1 MDIKISSFQGLN
13 QYGDDYNRDPRYAV
27 LAKNVYTQGGILRPF
42 AVCTDAFETEI
53 SANEHPFYYALPA
66 KIETLMVLYRRW
78 TVPLGGLSTEFY
90 AFAGGELYVHGINP
104 LGLIDDK
111 AWYCISSV
119 TAPESPTYGN
129 NVFSC
134 LNYELT
140 PDATL
145 RDVLIVSNATDGMFY
160 VDISGDSAAY
170 VNAVTT
176 PKDFGVIARFNERIW
191 GGAIATDPDMLVYSA
206 PYDFTDW
213 AADVDIPEDGGGDI
227 LLPTWDGDSFTAMA
241 QFGNYLIAFKN
252 HSIWRVSGTD
262 PGVFVIS
269 QQYGGGTLYHRTVA
283 VDSERIIMLGDTGL
297 LKYDGLSV
305 TPFFP
310 EQTEEFIKTINWDY
324 ATEACACMWRDKYY
338 LSVPTG
344 ASTTNNAVLI
354 YNVREN
360 TWMVRDDVAVELF
373 LSTPENLYF
382 TSTTIGKVYLW
393 KEDSWEEDTAI
404 GSTQW
409 VTPWFDTG
417 DKSSTKGPWTV
428 YFTLEAK
435 APGAIDV
442 SIETEKGKKTKTY
455 TFPDNEGVP
464 KQKSINFGGVG
475 RRFRLHLESE
485 SPVPWRIIGG
495 VEIAAEVD
503 ED

>member
-27 LAKNVYTQGGILRPF
+27 LAKNVYTQGGVLRPF
-42 AVCTDAFETEI
+42 AACVDLWPSI
-53 SANEHPFYYALPA
+53 DALPA
-66 KIETLMVLYRRW
+66 KIETLMTLHRRW
-78 TVPLGGLSTEFY
+78 TVPAGYRGTDFF
-90 AFAGGELYVHGINP
+90 AIAGGELYVLMWGPPGTTTPAGWSCNNGAPDP
-104 LGLIDDK
+104 LN
-111 AWYCISSV
+111 
-119 TAPESPTYGN
+119 PTYDDG
-129 NVFSC
+129 VFSW
-134 LNYELT
+134 LNYEIG
-140 PDATL
+140 ATL
-145 RDVLIVSNATDGMFY
+145 SDVLVFSNTTSGMQYFDASDSPPL
-160 VDISGDSAAY
+160 VD
-170 VNAVTT
+170 VTT
-176 PKDFGVIARFNERIW
+176 PKDFGVIARFNERVW
-191 GGAIATDPDMLVYSA
+191 GGAISTDPDMLVYSA
-206 PYDFTDW
+206 PYLFTDW
-213 AADVDIPEDGGGDI
+213 AEDTDIPADGGGDI
-227 LLPTWDGDSFTAMA
+227 SLPTWDGDSFNSMV

-283 VDSERIIMLGDTGL
+283 VDGERILMLGDTGL

-324 ATEACACMWRDKYY
+324 ATEACGCMWRDKYY

-344 ASTTNNAVLI
+344 VSTTNNAVLI
-354 YNVREN
+354 YNTREN
-360 TWMVRDDVAVELF
+360 TWMMRDDVTVETF
-373 LSTPENLYF
+373 LSTPDTLYF
-382 TSTTIGKVYLW
+382 TTTSSVGKVWIW

-428 YFTLEAK
+428 YFTLESK
-435 APGAIDV
+435 APGSIDV

-464 KQKSINFGGVG
+464 KQKSITFGGMG
-475 RRFRLHLESE
+475 RRFRLHFESA
-485 SPVPWRIIGG
+485 SAVPWRIIGG
-495 VEIAAEVD
+495 VEIATEVD